1 MSNEKHAAWKRHL
14 DGIANELL
22 RLSIACDVRLR
33 EPGVIDRILKDDAT
47 VCGRKN
53 PEAFRKLR
61 NLVMATYD
69 SLGKSIDRIGPEDTK
84 AIRDAIVARIENLRD
99 SGGHAR
105 QDRGKAE

>member
-1 MSNEKHAAWKRHL
+1 MTDTKHAAWNRHL
-14 DGIANELL
+14 EGIANELL

-33 EPGVIDRILKDDAT
+33 ESGVGERILRDDAT
-47 VCGRKN
+47 VCGRNN

-84 AIRDAIVARIENLRD
+84 MIRDAITARIGELRD
-99 SGGHAR
+99 SGGHIKKDSG
-105 QDRGKAE
+105 QDE

>member
-1 MSNEKHAAWKRHL
+1 MSDSKHAVWQRHL
-14 DGIANELL
+14 DGIASELL

-33 EPGVIDRILKDDAT
+33 DAGVIERILKDDST
-47 VCGRKN
+47 VCGRRN

-84 AIRDAIVARIENLRD
+84 MITDAIAARIARVRDGGGQLKKDPGD
-99 SGGHAR
+99 SG
-105 QDRGKAE
+105 

>member
-1 MSNEKHAAWKRHL
+1 MVDTKHTVWKRHL

-33 EPGVIDRILKDDAT
+33 DPGAIDRIIRDDAT

-53 PEAFRKLR
+53 PDAFRKLR

-84 AIRDAIVARIENLRD
+84 MIRDAIVARIEKLRD
-99 SGGHAR
+99 SGGR
-105 QDRGKAE
+105 AERASGEDE

>member
-1 MSNEKHAAWKRHL
+1 MTDTKHAAWKRHL
-14 DGIANELL
+14 EGIANELL

-33 EPGVIDRILKDDAT
+33 EPGVVERILRDDAT
-47 VCGRKN
+47 VCGRNN

-84 AIRDAIVARIENLRD
+84 LIRDAITARIAELRD
-99 SGGHAR
+99 SGGHIKKDSG
-105 QDRGKAE
+105 QD

>member
-1 MSNEKHAAWKRHL
+1 MTDTKHAAWKRHL
-14 DGIANELL
+14 EGIANELL

-33 EPGVIDRILKDDAT
+33 EPGVVERILRDDAT
-47 VCGRKN
+47 VCGRNN

-84 AIRDAIVARIENLRD
+84 MIRDAITARIAERRD
-99 SGGHAR
+99 SGGHIKKDSG
-105 QDRGKAE
+105 QDE

>member
-1 MSNEKHAAWKRHL
+1 MADSKHAVWQRHL

-22 RLSIACDVRLR
+22 RLSIACDLRLR
-33 EPGVIDRILKDDAT
+33 DPGVIDRVLKDDAT

-61 NLVMATYD
+61 KLVMATYD

-84 AIRDAIVARIENLRD
+84 MITDAIAARIAERRD
-99 SGGHAR
+99 SGGHVSEGSGE
-105 QDRGKAE
+105 DE

>member
-1 MSNEKHAAWKRHL
+1 MVDTKHAVWKRHL

-33 EPGVIDRILKDDAT
+33 DPGVLDRILRDDDT

-61 NLVMATYD
+61 NLVIATYD

-84 AIRDAIVARIENLRD
+84 MITDAIAARIAEIRD
-99 SGGHAR
+99 SGGHVKKEH
-105 QDRGKAE
+105 DDVE

>member
-1 MSNEKHAAWKRHL
+1 MVDAKHAVWKRHL

-33 EPGVIDRILKDDAT
+33 DAGVIDRVLKDDAT

-84 AIRDAIVARIENLRD
+84 LIADAIAARMAEIRD
-99 SGGHAR
+99 SGGHVSKKHG
-105 QDRGKAE
+105 DTE

>member
-1 MSNEKHAAWKRHL
+1 MTDTKHAAWKRHL

-33 EPGVIDRILKDDAT
+33 DPDVIDRVLRDDAT

-84 AIRDAIVARIENLRD
+84 MIRDSITARIAELRD
-99 SGGHAR
+99 SGGHVKKES
-105 QDRGKAE
+105 GENE

>member
-1 MSNEKHAAWKRHL
+1 MTDTKHAAWKRHL
-14 DGIANELL
+14 EGIANELL

-33 EPGVIDRILKDDAT
+33 EPGVVERILRDDAT
-47 VCGRKN
+47 VCGRNN

-84 AIRDAIVARIENLRD
+84 LIRDAITARIAELRD
-99 SGGHAR
+99 SGGHIKKDSG
-105 QDRGKAE
+105 QDE

>member
-1 MSNEKHAAWKRHL
+1 MDLIVMTETKHAAWKRHL
-14 DGIANELL
+14 EGIADELL

-33 EPGVIDRILKDDAT
+33 DPGVIDRILKDDAT

-69 SLGKSIDRIGPEDTK
+69 SLGKSIDRIGPEETK
-84 AIRDAIVARIENLRD
+84 MIRDAITARIAKLRD
-99 SGGHAR
+99 SGGHME
-105 QDRGKAE
+105 K

>member
-1 MSNEKHAAWKRHL
+1 MADTKHAVWKRHL
-14 DGIANELL
+14 DGIATELL

-33 EPGVIDRILKDDAT
+33 DAGVIDRILKDDAT
-47 VCGRKN
+47 VCGRNN

-84 AIRDAIVARIENLRD
+84 MIADAIAARIAALRD
-99 SGGHAR
+99 SGGHAKK
-105 QDRGKAE
+105 DDGDAV

>member
-1 MSNEKHAAWKRHL
+1 MTDTKHAAWKRHL
-14 DGIANELL
+14 EGIANELL

-33 EPGVIDRILKDDAT
+33 EPGVVERILRDDAT
-47 VCGRKN
+47 VCGRNN

-84 AIRDAIVARIENLRD
+84 MIGDAITARIAELRD
-99 SGGHAR
+99 SGGHIKKDSG
-105 QDRGKAE
+105 QDE

>member
-1 MSNEKHAAWKRHL
+1 MADTKHAVWKRHL
-14 DGIANELL
+14 DGIASELL

-33 EPGVIDRILKDDAT
+33 DAGVIDRILRDDAT

-69 SLGKSIDRIGPEDTK
+69 SLGRSIDRIGPEDTK
-84 AIRDAIVARIENLRD
+84 MITDAIAARIAAIRD
-99 SGGHAR
+99 SGG
-105 QDRGKAE
+105 QPGKKRGDAD

>member
-1 MSNEKHAAWKRHL
+1 MVDTKHAVWKRHL

-33 EPGVIDRILKDDAT
+33 DPGVLDRILRDDDT

-84 AIRDAIVARIENLRD
+84 MITDAITARIAEIRD
-99 SGGHAR
+99 SGGHVKKEH
-105 QDRGKAE
+105 DNVE

>member
-1 MSNEKHAAWKRHL
+1 MTDTKHAVWKRHL
-14 DGIANELL
+14 EGIANELL

-33 EPGVIDRILKDDAT
+33 EPGVVERILRDDAT
-47 VCGRKN
+47 VCGRNN

-84 AIRDAIVARIENLRD
+84 MIRDAITARIAELRD
-99 SGGHAR
+99 SGGHIKKDSG
-105 QDRGKAE
+105 QDE